1 MSPPAGEIGR
11 HTPVMQQYLRIKA
24 EFPDKLLFYQMGD
37 FYELFFDDARRANEL
52 LDISLT
58 ARGKTNGQPIPM
70 AGVPAHSAEGYLARL
85 LRKGVS
91 VAICDQVG
99 DAAASRGPVERRIT
113 RVLTPGTVTDD
124 SLLEER
130 RDRLLAAVHP
140 GPGGGRGLAAL
151 DMSSGDF
158 FVMECDGDDALA
170 AELARLA
177 PAEILVAD
185 EHLRPGGWAT
195 GGVLASRAGSLTARP
210 PWLFEPVSARRL
222 LLDQFGTRDLA
233 GFGCE
238 SLDLGVGAAGCVLDY
253 ARTTSRGP
261 LPHVQGLRTERRED
275 TVVLDPVSRRN
286 LEVVESV
293 SGDADRSL
301 AGVLD
306 RTVTAMGSRLL
317 RRWLGRPLRDRGT
330 VRRRQQFIGARIEAG
345 GAEPGTGED
354 LRTVGDLE
362 RVLARVA
369 LRTARP
375 RDLAHLRTALGVF
388 PALRERLERV
398 DGPLAA
404 ELAAQVGDFGGLRA
418 HLASAIVEAP
428 PITIRDGGVIAAG
441 FDPEL
446 DRLREVGDDAAG
458 FLAELEARE
467 RARTGLPGLKV
478 GYNRVH
484 GYFIEVSRAN
494 ADRVPAE
501 YVRRQTLKS
510 VERYLSPEL
519 KAFER
524 EALGARER
532 SLALERKLYEGVV
545 EAAGAEIERLQ
556 ASARAIAEFD
566 VLSNLAERA
575 VDLDLC
581 RPEVGEAAGIRIRK
595 GRHLVVEALGD
606 AAFVPND
613 LDLGPE
619 RRMLVVTGPNM
630 GGKSTYMRQAA
641 HIVLLAFV
649 GSYVPAESAVIGPVD
664 RIFTRI
670 GAADDLSGGRST
682 FMVEMTET
690 ANILNHATAESLVLL
705 DEIGRGTSTYDGLAL
720 AWATAAHLA
729 ARQRSFTLFAT
740 HYFELTALAA
750 EHDPVANVHLR
761 AVEHDRG
768 IVFLYEVAPG
778 PASRS
783 YGIQVAELAGVPPRV
798 VREARR
804 KLDRLEADAAAG
816 PDRAQLDLFA
826 PAPEARP
833 PRAEAGPGG
842 GAGGSGAPGEPD
854 APASPDASALP
865 APSAPPDP
873 LEARRRAQAD
883 TLRDAL
889 AAVDPDDL
897 SPREALEV
905 LFRFKEMAGGGPGP
919 GIE

>member
-37 FYELFFDDARRANEL
+37 FYELFFDDARRAHEL
-52 LDISLT
+52 LGISLT
-58 ARGKTNGQPIPM
+58 ARGQTNGQPIPM

-99 DAAASRGPVERRIT
+99 DPATSRGPVERQVT

-130 RDRLLAAVHP
+130 RDRLLAAVNP
-140 GPGGGRGLAAL
+140 GPDPGRGGDRGLAVL

-158 FVMECDGDDALA
+158 LVMECEGDDALA
-170 AELARLA
+170 AELARLV

-185 EHLRPGGWAT
+185 DHLRPGGWAT
-195 GGVLASRAGSLTARP
+195 GGVLAGHTGLTPRP

-222 LLDQFGTRDLA
+222 LLDHFGTRDLD

-238 SLDLGVGAAGCVLDY
+238 TLELGIGAAGSALEY
-253 ARTTSRGP
+253 ARTTNRGP
-261 LPHVQGLRTERRED
+261 LPHVTGLRTERREE
-275 TVVLDPVSRRN
+275 TVVLDSVSRRN
-286 LEVVESV
+286 LEMVESV
-293 SGDADRSL
+293 SGEADRSL

-317 RRWLGRPLRDRGT
+317 KRWLGRPLRDRDM

-345 GAEPGTGED
+345 ADPETEGL
-354 LRTVGDLE
+354 LRSIGDVE
-362 RVLARVA
+362 RILARIA

-375 RDLAHLRTALGVF
+375 RDLAHLRTALGAF
-388 PALRERLERV
+388 PSLRERIEGV
-398 DGPLAA
+398 DGPLAS
-404 ELAAQVGDFGGLRA
+404 ELAARIDDFAVLRK
-418 HLASAIVEAP
+418 HLEAAIVEAP
-428 PITIRDGGVIAAG
+428 PLTIRDGGVIAAG
-441 FDPEL
+441 FDAEL
-446 DRLREVGDDAAG
+446 DRLRNIGDDATG
-458 FLAELEARE
+458 YIAELEARE

-484 GYFIEVSRAN
+484 GYYIEISRATS
-494 ADRVPAE
+494 ADRIPLE

-519 KAFER
+519 KQFENQV
-524 EALGARER
+524 LGARER

-545 EAAGAEIERLQ
+545 ETAGEEVDRLQ

-566 VLSNLAERA
+566 VLSNLADRA
-575 VDLDLC
+575 VDLGLC
-581 RPEVGEAAGIRIRK
+581 RPELSEEPGIRIRK
-595 GRHLVVEALGD
+595 GRHLVVEVFGETS
-606 AAFVPND
+606 FVPND
-613 LDLGPE
+613 LELGPE

-641 HIVLLAFV
+641 HIVLLAHA
-649 GSYVPAESAVIGPVD
+649 GSFVPAESAVIGPVD
-664 RIFTRI
+664 RVYTRI
-670 GAADDLSGGRST
+670 GAADDLPGGRST

-690 ANILNHATAESLVLL
+690 ANILNNATAESLVLL

-720 AWATAAHLA
+720 AWATGAHLA
-729 ARQRSFTLFAT
+729 ARLRSFTLFAT
-740 HYFELTALAA
+740 HYFELTALGV
-750 EHDPVANVHLR
+750 EHDTVANVHLK

-768 IVFLYEVAPG
+768 IVFLYEVSPG

-783 YGIQVAELAGVPPRV
+783 YGIQVAELAGVPREV
-798 VREARR
+798 VRQARR
-804 KLDRLEADAAAG
+804 QLERLEAEERGG
-816 PDRAQLDLFA
+816 PGRAQLDLF
-826 PAPEARP
+826 
-833 PRAEAGPGG
+833 G
-842 GAGGSGAPGEPD
+842 GAGLDSGEEPGRDPRD
-854 APASPDASALP
+854 APPLA
-865 APSAPPDP
+865 APNP
-873 LEARRRAQAD
+873 EVVRRREQAD
-883 TLRDAL
+883 ALRDAL
-889 AAVDPDDL
+889 EGIDPDGL

-905 LFRFKEMAGGGPGP
+905 LFRFKEIIGSRD
-919 GIE
+919 

>member
-11 HTPVMQQYLRIKA
+11 HTPVMQQYLRIKE
-24 EFPDKLLFYQMGD
+24 EFPDSLLFYQMGD

-58 ARGKTNGQPIPM
+58 SRGRAAGQPIPM

-99 DAAASRGPVERRIT
+99 DPAASRGPVERRVT

-140 GPGGGRGLAAL
+140 GRQGGRGLAVL

-158 FVMECDGDDALA
+158 FVMECEGDDALA

-177 PAEILVAD
+177 PAEVLVAD

-195 GGVLASRAGSLTARP
+195 DGVLAGRSGLTPRP

-238 SLDLGVGAAGCVLDY
+238 SLELGIGAAGCVLDY
-253 ARTTSRGP
+253 ARTTNRGP
-261 LPHVQGLRTERRED
+261 LPHVKGLRTERRED

-306 RTVTAMGSRLL
+306 RTATAMGSRLL
-317 RRWLGRPLRDRGT
+317 RRWLGRPLRDRGA
-330 VRRRQQFIGARIEAG
+330 VRRRQQLIGARIEAG
-345 GAEPGTGED
+345 AEPGTED
-354 LRTVGDLE
+354 GLRTVGDLE

-369 LRTARP
+369 IRTARP
-375 RDLAHLRTALGVF
+375 RDLAHLRTALGAF
-388 PALRERLERV
+388 PALRERIERL

-404 ELAAQVGDFGGLRA
+404 DLAARIGDFGGLRA
-418 HLASAIVEAP
+418 RLESAIVEAP
-428 PITIRDGGVIAAG
+428 PITIRDGGVIAPG

-446 DRLREVGDDAAG
+446 DRLRQVRDDARG
-458 FLAELEARE
+458 FIDELEARE

-494 ADRVPAE
+494 ADRVPVE

-510 VERYLSPEL
+510 AERYLSPEL
-519 KAFER
+519 KEFESQV
-524 EALGARER
+524 LGARER
-532 SLALERKLYEGVV
+532 SLALERKLYEAVV

-556 ASARAIAEFD
+556 ASARALAEFD
-566 VLSNLAERA
+566 VLSNLADRA
-575 VDLDLC
+575 VELDLC
-581 RPEVGEAAGIRIRK
+581 RPEVSEEPGIRIRS
-595 GRHLVVEALGD
+595 GRHLVVEALADG
-606 AAFVPND
+606 AFVPND

-641 HIVLLAFV
+641 HIVLLACV
-649 GSYVPAESAVIGPVD
+649 GSYVPAESAAIGPVD

-740 HYFELTALAA
+740 HYFELTGLAA
-750 EHDPVANVHLR
+750 EHDTVANVHLR

-804 KLDRLEADAAAG
+804 KLERLEADAALG

-826 PAPEARP
+826 PEGPP
-833 PRAEAGPGG
+833 PRAEAGPDGPGG
-842 GAGGSGAPGEPD
+842 PGEPD
-854 APASPDASALP
+854 RPGASDPPAL
-865 APSAPPDP
+865 PPDP
-873 LEARRRAQAD
+873 VEARRRALAD
-883 TLRDAL
+883 ALRDAL
-889 AAVDPDDL
+889 EAVDPDEL
-897 SPREALEV
+897 SPREALDV
-905 LFRFKEMAGGGPGP
+905 LFRFKEMTGGGPGP

>member
-1 MSPPAGEIGR
+1 MSPPAGESGR

-24 EFPDKLLFYQMGD
+24 EFPDQLLFYQMGD

-58 ARGKTNGQPIPM
+58 SRGQADGQPIPM
-70 AGVPAHSAEGYLARL
+70 AGVPAHSAEGYLVRL

-99 DAAASRGPVERRIT
+99 DPAASRGPVERQVT
-113 RVLTPGTVTDD
+113 RVLTPGTVTDE

-130 RDRLLAAVHP
+130 RDRLLAAVNP
-140 GPGGGRGLAAL
+140 GRKGERGLAVL

-185 EHLRPGGWAT
+185 DHLRPDGWAT
-195 GGVLASRAGSLTARP
+195 GGVLAGRAGLTPRP
-210 PWLFEPVSARRL
+210 PWVFEPVSARRL
-222 LLDQFGTRDLA
+222 LLDQFGTRDLS

-238 SLDLGVGAAGCVLDY
+238 SLDLGIGAAGCVLDY
-253 ARTTSRGP
+253 ARTTNRGP
-261 LPHVQGLRTERRED
+261 LPHVKGLRTERRED

-286 LEVVESV
+286 LEIVESV
-293 SGDADRSL
+293 SGEADRSL

-306 RTVTAMGSRLL
+306 RTTTAMASRLL
-317 RRWLGRPLRDRGT
+317 RRWLGRPLRDRDT

-345 GAEPGTGED
+345 AEPGTEEG

-369 LRTARP
+369 IRTARP
-375 RDLAHLRTALGVF
+375 RDLAQLRTALGAF
-388 PALRERLERV
+388 PALRERLERF

-404 ELAAQVGDFGGLRA
+404 ELASRIDDFGGLRA
-418 HLASAIVEAP
+418 HLEAAIVEAP
-428 PITIRDGGVIAAG
+428 PITIREGGVIASG
-441 FDPEL
+441 FDAEL
-446 DRLREVGDDAAG
+446 DRLREIRDDATG
-458 FLAELEARE
+458 FIADLEARE
-467 RARTGLPGLKV
+467 RIRTGLPGLKV

-484 GYFIEVSRAN
+484 GYYLEIPRAS
-494 ADRVPAE
+494 ADRAPVE

-519 KAFER
+519 KEFENQ
-524 EALGARER
+524 ALGARER
-532 SLALERKLYEGVV
+532 SLALERKLYEAVV
-545 EAAGAEIERLQ
+545 ESAGAELGRLQ
-556 ASARAIAEFD
+556 AGARAIAEFD
-566 VLSNLAERA
+566 VLSNLADRA
-575 VDLDLC
+575 VELDLC
-581 RPEVGEAAGIRIRK
+581 RPEVSEEPGIRIRN
-595 GRHLVVEALGD
+595 GRHLVVEVLGD
-606 AAFVPND
+606 TAFVPND
-613 LDLGPE
+613 LDLGPD

-641 HIVLLAFV
+641 HIVLLAWV
-649 GSYVPAESAVIGPVD
+649 GSYVPAESAVIGSVD

-690 ANILNHATAESLVLL
+690 ANILNHATAESFVLL

-720 AWATAAHLA
+720 AWAAASHLA

-740 HYFELTALAA
+740 HYFELTGLAA
-750 EHDPVANVHLR
+750 EHDTVANVHLR

-768 IVFLYEVAPG
+768 VVFLYEVAPG

-804 KLDRLEADAAAG
+804 KLERLEADDLAGAA
-816 PDRAQLDLFA
+816 RAQLDLFA
-826 PAPEARP
+826 PGEPHP
-833 PRAEAGPGG
+833 GAEA
-842 GAGGSGAPGEPD
+842 GSGAPASP
-854 APASPDASALP
+854 AASPASPAS
-865 APSAPPDP
+865 PDP
-873 LEARRRAQAD
+873 LEARRRVQAD
-883 TLRDAL
+883 ALRDAL
-889 AAVDPDDL
+889 EAVDPDNL
-897 SPREALEV
+897 SPREALDL
-905 LFRFKEMAGGGPGP
+905 LFRLKEMTGFGH
-919 GIE
+919 

>member
-37 FYELFFDDARRANEL
+37 FYELFFDDARRAHEL
-52 LDISLT
+52 LGISLT
-58 ARGKTNGQPIPM
+58 ARGQTNGRPIPM

-99 DAAASRGPVERRIT
+99 DPAASRGPVERQVT

-130 RDRLLAAVHP
+130 RDRLLAAVNP
-140 GPGGGRGLAAL
+140 GPGGDRGLAVL

-158 FVMECDGDDALA
+158 LVMECEGDDALA

-195 GGVLASRAGSLTARP
+195 DGVLAGHAGLAPRP

-222 LLDQFGTRDLA
+222 LLDHFGTRDLS

-238 SLDLGVGAAGCVLDY
+238 ALELGIGAAGCALEY
-253 ARTTSRGP
+253 ARTTNRGP
-261 LPHVQGLRTERRED
+261 LPHVKGLRTERRED

-293 SGDADRSL
+293 SGEADRSL

-317 RRWLGRPLRDRGT
+317 KRWLGRPLRDRDT

-345 GAEPGTGED
+345 GDPETED
-354 LRTVGDLE
+354 LLRSVGDLE

-375 RDLAHLRTALGVF
+375 RDLAQLRTALEAF
-388 PALRERLERV
+388 PALRERVEAI

-404 ELAAQVGDFGGLRA
+404 ELASRIDDFAALRA
-418 HLASAIVEAP
+418 HLEAAIVEAP
-428 PITIRDGGVIAAG
+428 PLTIRDGGVIASG
-441 FDPEL
+441 FDAEL
-446 DRLREVGDDAAG
+446 DRLRGIGVDATG
-458 FLAELEARE
+458 HIAELEAHE

-484 GYFIEVSRAN
+484 GYYIEISRATS
-494 ADRVPAE
+494 ADRIPLE

-519 KAFER
+519 KQFENQV
-524 EALGARER
+524 LGARER
-532 SLALERKLYEGVV
+532 SLALERRLYEEVV
-545 EAAGAEIERLQ
+545 EAAGAEVDRLQ

-566 VLSNLAERA
+566 VLSCLADGA
-575 VDLDLC
+575 VDLGLC
-581 RPEVGEAAGIRIRK
+581 CPELGEEPGIRIRA
-595 GRHLVVEALGD
+595 GRHLVVEVFGEGS
-606 AAFVPND
+606 FVPND
-613 LDLGPE
+613 LELGPE

-641 HIVLLAFV
+641 HIVLLAHA
-649 GSYVPAESAVIGPVD
+649 GSFVPAESAVIGPVD
-664 RIFTRI
+664 RVFTRI

-690 ANILNHATAESLVLL
+690 ANILNNATAESLVLL

-720 AWATAAHLA
+720 AWATGAHLA
-729 ARQRSFTLFAT
+729 ARLRSFTLFAT

-750 EHDPVANVHLR
+750 EHDTVANVHLK

-768 IVFLYEVAPG
+768 IVFLYEVSPG

-783 YGIQVAELAGVPPRV
+783 YGIQVAELAGVPREV
-798 VREARR
+798 VRQARR
-804 KLDRLEADAAAG
+804 QLERLEAEDRG
-816 PDRAQLDLFA
+816 GRGRAQLDLFGRD
-826 PAPEARP
+826 PLDSGE
-833 PRAEAGPGG
+833 EPGL
-842 GAGGSGAPGEPD
+842 D
-854 APASPDASALP
+854 APDTPDASAP
-865 APSAPPDP
+865 RDP
-873 LEARRRAQAD
+873 EEARRRERAD
-883 TLRDAL
+883 ALRDAL
-889 AAVDPDDL
+889 VAVDPDGL
-897 SPREALEV
+897 SPREALDL
-905 LFRFKEMAGGGPGP
+905 LFRFKEMSGTGRGMT
-919 GIE
+919 